1 LLCDPV
7 SRNIIR
13 TTFISKGE
21 LAGLSRRPAGVPKA
35 RFTKVGVLGSGMMG
49 SGIALVVAVAGVEV
63 VLLDTEQALAEKGKA
78 YAAQVLDKDVQK
90 GRKTR
95 EQADAAVARI
105 TATTSFA
112 DLKGCDLIIEAVFE
126 DRTVKAD
133 VTRKTEAA
141 IAGSAI
147 FASNTSTLPISE
159 LAEASQRPA
168 QFIGLHFFSPVER
181 MPLVEVIMGKKT
193 SQETLAKALDFVG
206 QLKMVPIVVADSR
219 GFYTSRV
226 FQKFIHEGMRM
237 LEEGVNPALIENSAR
252 MAGMPVGPL
261 AVTDEVSIEL
271 PMKIVKEAEKA
282 LGAEFVR
289 PAGYN
294 VMKKMLE
301 ECKRPGKRGGKGFY
315 DYPEG
320 GKKKL
325 WPGLRQAFPPAAS
338 QPTVQEIQKRLL
350 FIQALDTARC
360 LEEGVLT
367 QAKEG
372 DVGSL
377 LAWGFP
383 SWTGGTL
390 SFIDTTGIKKFVAE
404 CDRMAGLY
412 GPRFTP
418 SKWLRERAARGAS
431 FY

>member
-1 LLCDPV
+1 
-7 SRNIIR
+7 
-13 TTFISKGE
+13 
-21 LAGLSRRPAGVPKA
+21 
-35 RFTKVGVLGSGMMG
+35 LGG
-49 SGIALVVAVAGVEV
+49 
-63 VLLDTEQALAEKGKA
+63 D
-78 YAAQVLDKDVQK
+78 
-90 GRKTR
+90 
-95 EQADAAVARI
+95 
-105 TATTSFA
+105 
-112 DLKGCDLIIEAVFE
+112 
-126 DRTVKAD
+126 
-133 VTRKTEAA
+133 
-141 IAGSAI
+141 
-147 FASNTSTLPISE
+147 
-159 LAEASQRPA
+159 
-168 QFIGLHFFSPVER
+168 
-181 MPLVEVIMGKKT
+181 
-193 SQETLAKALDFVG
+193 
-206 QLKMVPIVVADSR
+206 
-219 GFYTSRV
+219 
-226 FQKFIHEGMRM
+226 
-237 LEEGVNPALIENSAR
+237 
-252 MAGMPVGPL
+252 
-261 AVTDEVSIEL
+261 
-271 PMKIVKEAEKA
+271 
-282 LGAEFVR
+282 FVR

-325 WPGLRQAFPPAAS
+325 WPGLKQAFAPAAT
-338 QPTVQEIQKRLL
+338 QPSVAEIQKRLL

-390 SFIDTTGIKKFVAE
+390 SFIDTTGIREFVAE

-418 SKWLRERAARGAS
+418 SKWLRERAARGES